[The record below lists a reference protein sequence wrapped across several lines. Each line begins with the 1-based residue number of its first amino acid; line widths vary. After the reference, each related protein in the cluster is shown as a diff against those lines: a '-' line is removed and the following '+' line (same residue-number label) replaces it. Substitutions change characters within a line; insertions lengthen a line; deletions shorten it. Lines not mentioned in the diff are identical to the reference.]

1 MVHTVWK
8 ETPETPALGTIWYS
22 KYKKNLLREPWRAH
36 GDANQEMSTAAI
48 GIRKN
53 SAPRVS
59 PDAIPRPP
67 RVPSIGPGQPGAAS
81 GTRRVEIPAVPK
93 DEFPPEEPTS
103 FDTRRTPVVPARWPE
118 QDDEPRSTQAALDI
132 EIETPPKSDTASAS
146 APVPSPPVASPPVAS
161 PPVASAPVPSAPVPS
176 APVASAPVASAPI
189 ASAPV
194 ASAPVASAPA
204 APLAGGEVAF
214 FDAPPQ
220 YSLTPPVLVSEPPLA
235 RPSLLRSVLA
245 KMLFVLIAGATVML
259 LCYEASVATHTP
271 SLDPRRL
278 IEALLRG

>member
-8 ETPETPALGTIWYS
+8 ETPERPALGTIWYS
-22 KYKKNLLREPWRAH
+22 KKKNSFREPWRAD

-67 RVPSIGPGQPGAAS
+67 RVPSIGPGQPGAS
-81 GTRRVEIPAVPK
+81 GTRRVEMPVVPK

-118 QDDEPRSTQAALDI
+118 QDDEPRSTEAAPEI
-132 EIETPPKSDTASAS
+132 EIETPPKSDTSSAS
-146 APVPSPPVASPPVAS
+146 GPVASAAASGPVAS
-161 PPVASAPVPSAPVPS
+161 EPVASAPGPS
-176 APVASAPVASAPI
+176 ASAPVASV
-189 ASAPV
+189 PV

-235 RPSLLRSVLA
+235 RPSLLRSILA
-245 KMLFVLIAGATVML
+245 KMLFALIAGATVTL

-278 IEALLRG
+278 IAALLRG